1 VSPYLAGYLGWSSG
15 GTSTTPPSK
24 VFLSNYLGWAFI
36 DNIWMI
42 GRKGNFAE
50 DVGRTLLGEDILKY
64 LTRAEE

>member
-1 VSPYLAGYLGWSSG
+1 
-15 GTSTTPPSK
+15 
-24 VFLSNYLGWAFI
+24 
-36 DNIWMI
+36 MI